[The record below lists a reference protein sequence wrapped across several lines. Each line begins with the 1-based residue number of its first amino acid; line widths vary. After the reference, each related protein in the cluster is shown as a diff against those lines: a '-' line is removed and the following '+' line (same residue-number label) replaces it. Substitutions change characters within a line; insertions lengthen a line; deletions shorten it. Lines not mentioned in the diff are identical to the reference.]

1 MKSTPSPSFTRR
13 FATLIREN
21 SPLFRDYRFW
31 LIQVLNLIAC
41 IQLISLPSK
50 GDNVEVLSKL
60 LENSWILKSF
70 VLFFLIAALSSGVIF
85 GLRGALFTILVAS
98 LFVIPKLIV
107 WSSVPYENV
116 ILARVAVISALSV
129 AVAYLVSRER
139 SARLNLQMLNEKMKE
154 IINEKDRFFKLASEA
169 QENERKRIARDL
181 HDDTLQLLAA
191 VIHQL
196 DGAINAE
203 NEEKANAQV
212 LRAKETITQ
221 TTDAIRRYCEELRP
235 LLLDTLGLYPS
246 VEWIG
251 KEMEKSTGI
260 KMDFTSEGEH
270 RSLRDEDRIHIF
282 RVMQEAFH
290 NIEKHSKATAV
301 RVRWKYLD
309 SGLEISV
316 TDNGIGMWNFG
327 PAPARS
333 LGIQGMYERTELVG
347 GKLKIESQ
355 PGFGTKVTLHIPLE

>member
-1 MKSTPSPSFTRR
+1 MKSTTSPSF
-13 FATLIREN
+13 IRLFSTWIRDN
-21 SPLFRDYRFW
+21 SPPYRDYRFW

-41 IQLISLPSK
+41 IQLTSLPTR
-50 GDNVEVLSKL
+50 GDDVEAITES

-70 VLFFLIAALSSGVIF
+70 ILFFLISALSSGVIF
-85 GLRGALFTILVAS
+85 GLRGAVFTILLTS

-107 WSSVPYENV
+107 WSSVPYDNV
-116 ILARVAVISALSV
+116 ILARVTVISALSIT
-129 AVAYLVSRER
+129 VAYLVSRER
-139 SARLNLQMLNEKMKE
+139 AARLNLQILNEKMKE
-154 IINEKDRFFKLASEA
+154 IICEKDRFFKLASEA

-181 HDDTLQLLAA
+181 HDDSLQLLAT

-196 DGAINAE
+196 DGALDAE
-203 NEEKANAQV
+203 NAEKANAQM

-221 TTDAIRRYCEELRP
+221 TTEAIRRYCEELRP
-235 LLLDTLGLYPS
+235 LLLDTLGLFPS

-251 KEMEKSTGI
+251 KQMEKSTGI
-260 KMDFTSEGEH
+260 KMDFSSEGEH
-270 RSLRDEDRIHIF
+270 RSLRDEDKIHIF

-301 RVRWKYLD
+301 RVRWKYVD
-309 SGLEISV
+309 DGLNISV

-327 PAPARS
+327 PSPARS
-333 LGIQGMYERTELVG
+333 LGIQGMYERMELVG

-355 PGFGTKVTLHIPLE
+355 PGFGTKVTLQIPTE

>member
-1 MKSTPSPSFTRR
+1 MKSASATSAARSFTI
-13 FATLIREN
+13 LIRKIA
-21 SPLFRDYRFW
+21 PPYRDYRFW
-31 LIQVLNLIAC
+31 LIQILNLISS
-41 IQLISLPSK
+41 IQVTSLPSK
-50 GDNVEVLSKL
+50 GITPESLAKT
-60 LENSWILKSF
+60 LETSWVLKSF

-85 GLRGALFTILVAS
+85 GLRGAVFTILLTSFFLA
-98 LFVIPKLIV
+98 PKLIA
-107 WSSVPYENV
+107 WSSLAYDGV
-116 ILARVAVISALSV
+116 ILARFAVISGLSI

-139 SARLNLQMLNEKMKE
+139 TARLNLQNLNEKMKE
-154 IINEKDRFFKLASEA
+154 IICEKDRFFKLATDA

-181 HDDTLQLLAA
+181 HDDSLQLLAT

-196 DGAINAE
+196 DGAIAADNA
-203 NEEKANAQV
+203 EKANALV
-212 LRAKETITQ
+212 LRAKEIITQ
-221 TTDAIRRYCEELRP
+221 TSDAIRRYCEELRP

-251 KEMEKSTGI
+251 KQMEKSTGI
-260 KMDFTSEGEH
+260 KMDFSSEGEH
-270 RSLRDEDRIHIF
+270 RSLRDEDKIHIF

-301 RVRWKYLD
+301 RVRWKYVD
-309 SGLEISV
+309 DGLNISV

-333 LGIQGMYERTELVG
+333 LGIQGMYERMELVG

-355 PGFGTKVTLHIPLE
+355 PGFGTKVTLHIPIE